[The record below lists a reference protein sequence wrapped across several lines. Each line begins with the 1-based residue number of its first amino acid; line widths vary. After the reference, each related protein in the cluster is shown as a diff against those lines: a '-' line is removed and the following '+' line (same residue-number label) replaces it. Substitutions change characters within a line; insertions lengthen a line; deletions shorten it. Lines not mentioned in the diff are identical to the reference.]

1 MLFKADKE
9 KKRPF
14 FYIVF
19 YSFFWFTFLLQRG
32 EFTSRWHHS
41 PFMHTPPF
49 TSAWWQICRKTW
61 RSISSSLNKIKSRFA
76 FTSSNSLHQ
85 SEKRENLSF
94 CCYLKVYCFYQV
106 SVESFNWPFLYK
118 QHFSKYLKQSFS
130 VFWSCLLNSMLLV
143 QVAAKQQKKQSVAA
157 IRLAVKVF
165 FTFNWTASFLI
176 QYFLIL
182 ARKPDHSL
190 KKRSCFSRCFAGL
203 LVQLASDDT
212 LTLFMH

>member
-1 MLFKADKE
+1 MILTLYSFINFKFLFVYLNTKDMETGWLKE
-9 KKRPF
+9 IHRHTGNVSGVCCLKQIKRKRDLF
-14 FYIVF
+14 FTLF
-19 YSFFWFTFLLQRG
+19 FTLFFWFTFLLQRG

-143 QVAAKQQKKQSVAA
+143 QVAAKQQKS
-157 IRLAVKVF
+157 KVLLP
-165 FTFNWTASFLI
+165 S
-176 QYFLIL
+176 
-182 ARKPDHSL
+182 
-190 KKRSCFSRCFAGL
+190 GL
-203 LVQLASDDT
+203 LLRFS
-212 LTLFMH
+212 LHLIELLLF